1 MEGLRELKEK
11 LKNII
16 PLPDNVQRRI
26 GVVAVLT
33 EALKKY
39 KITPVI
45 VGGFAV
51 ELWTMGKY
59 ATLDIDLIADGITE
73 YASVLRD
80 LGFSNNGGVWTYPD
94 TDIIIEF
101 PKPPL
106 DGDYARLQPLVFQDY
121 QLYVL
126 GIEDI
131 ILDRV
136 SAAKFW
142 GDLASKEWAIYL
154 LAAHY
159 QKIDWIYCEKL
170 VQEKLISDVFQEV
183 KDEAEKLI
191 QE

>member
-1 MEGLRELKEK
+1 MEERRELKEK
-11 LKNII
+11 LNKII
-16 PLPDNVQRRI
+16 PLPDSLQRRI

-73 YASVLRD
+73 YASVLHD
-80 LGFSNNGGVWTYPD
+80 LGFSNKGGVWIYPD

-106 DGDYARLQPLVFQDY
+106 DGDYARLQPLAFQDY

-142 GDLASKEWAIYL
+142 GDLASKEWAIFL

-159 QKIDWIYCEKL
+159 QKIDWDYCEKL
-170 VQEKLISDVFQEV
+170 VREKLIGDVFQEV
-183 KDEAEKLI
+183 KDEAEKLL